1 MPFSASSCAA
11 AAAFADSAVSF
22 SGSPPCRR
30 RRRFPPFLPQYSGC
44 LGRFPPLRALFRPI
58 FSPQS
63 RLASLMAAATRR
75 ASEGSD
81 SAPARH
87 WPPSFRGLPPQ
98 PDFASADWT
107 RGRHVGKPPAIGWS
121 RKTKGAE
128 PRDGG
133 IKRREAGPSVFDA
146 RWRRSRCGGREE
158 GRAKGKTREARRVS
172 WHERRLRSERHLE
185 GRWRDRKGKSE
196 KGRGCFFCVLFTR
209 VWLMLICIYID
220 VL

>member
-11 AAAFADSAVSF
+11 AAFADSVVSF

-30 RRRFPPFLPQYSGC
+30 RRRFPSFLPQYSGC
-44 LGRFPPLRALFRPI
+44 LGRLPPLRALFRPI

-81 SAPARH
+81 SASARH

-107 RGRHVGKPPAIGWS
+107 RGRHVETPPTIGWS

-128 PRDGG
+128 PGDGG
-133 IKRREAGPSVFDA
+133 IKRREEGPSVFDA
-146 RWRRSRCGGREE
+146 RWRRSR
-158 GRAKGKTREARRVS
+158 
-172 WHERRLRSERHLE
+172 
-185 GRWRDRKGKSE
+185 
-196 KGRGCFFCVLFTR
+196 
-209 VWLMLICIYID
+209 Y
-220 VL
+220 